1 MNLLDVIILLIL
13 ALGAVTGFV
22 RGFFKQTVI
31 FVGTILVVVLSFVLK
46 NPLSMILYENLPFFK
61 FSGLTSLN
69 IILYEA
75 LAFLICIAVLSMV
88 LSIVIKI
95 SGIIEKLLK
104 LTIVFAL
111 PSKILGMI
119 VGLVQYFVV
128 LYVALFIVSMPV
140 FNMPFLSDSKY
151 APIILEK
158 TPIMKEFTSNAVKS
172 FNEIAEFTKKSI
184 NIKDID
190 STNRNIVEIM
200 LKNDIVTIDSVK
212 LLNEKGK
219 IKIDN
224 IDELENKYK
233 EGNNG

>member
-13 ALGAVTGFV
+13 GLGAVTGFV

-31 FVGTILVVVLSFVLK
+31 FVGTILVVILSFILK
-46 NPLSMILYENLPFFK
+46 NPLSMVLYEYLPFFK
-61 FSGLTSLN
+61 FGGISSLN

-75 LAFLICIAVLSMV
+75 LAFLICIAVLAMV

-119 VGLVQYFVV
+119 VGVIQYLVV

-140 FNMPFLSDSKY
+140 FKMPFLTESKY
-151 APIILEK
+151 ASIILEK
-158 TPIMKEFTSNAVKS
+158 TPIMKEFASDTVKS
-172 FNEIAEFTKKSI
+172 FNEIAEFTKNSI
-184 NIKDID
+184 NVKDID
-190 STNRNIVEIM
+190 STNRNIIEIM
-200 LKNDIVTIDSVK
+200 LKNDIVNVDSIK
-212 LLNEKGK
+212 LLNDKGK

-224 IDELENKYK
+224 IEELENKYK
-233 EGNNG
+233 RR